1 MSYSSTTNVLSG
13 ATSNGIVVS
22 SGVQLVVSS
31 GGVVSGIT
39 VLSGG
44 YEHVLAGGTDSGTTV
59 ESGGLLDDFG
69 YSYNTI
75 ITNGGT
81 VGVGF
86 TGQMY
91 TATVESGGLQ
101 NVQNGGFAQ
110 QTTISGG
117 LQAVSGGIVL
127 SDSVSSGG
135 IVNVTNFG
143 QFEAGTVYTGGTVN
157 LHSATFTGPPSSQTH
172 VSAGGTL
179 NAAPSVTLTNVIF
192 ASGATSGVLC
202 FAAGAHI
209 QSERGLVAVEDLAVG
224 DVVSA
229 RFAGTAPI
237 VWIGERT
244 IDCRRHARPEGV
256 WPVRVRAGAFGQGV
270 PFRDVMLSPDH
281 AVFVGEVLVPVRELV
296 DGGMIV
302 QERVDS
308 VTYYHVELAQHDVL
322 FADGLP
328 AESYLDTGNRA
339 NFQGEAGVIALHPE
353 FAALSWDAL
362 GCAPLV
368 LAGPQLEAARRM
380 VVRVD
385 EPEWA
390 QGIAATA

>member
-1 MSYSSTTNVLSG
+1 MTTYISVTSGVTSSGLIISSGVELDVLSG
-13 ATSNGIVVS
+13 GIA
-22 SGVQLVVSS
+22 
-31 GGVVSGIT
+31 SGIII
-39 VLSGG
+39 SGG
-44 YEHVLAGGTDSGTTV
+44 YEHVYAGGLDS
-59 ESGGLLDDFG
+59 
-69 YSYNTI
+69 
-75 ITNGGT
+75 GGT
-81 VGVGF
+81 VENGGILDDYGSAYNTNILSGGAVGVGNGS
-86 TGQMY
+86 TASIQN
-91 TATVESGGLQ
+91 ATVGTGGTL
-101 NVQNGGFAQ
+101 NIYAQ
-110 QTTISGG
+110 GNSNEVT
-117 LQAVSGGIVL
+117 VSGGTENIYGGFMNFGTIEAGGAAGATSGAFVGA
-127 SDSVSSGG
+127 DVSSGG
-135 IVNVTNFG
+135 TFNLFSGVVTQPPF
-143 QFEAGTVYTGGTVN
+143 FVTVLSGGTVN
-157 LHSATFTGPPSSQTH
+157 SSTGTSGP
-172 VSAGGTL
+172 VFNNGGTI
-179 NAAPSVTLTNVIF
+179 NP
-192 ASGATSGVLC
+192 LC
-202 FAAGAHI
+202 FAAGTHI
-209 QSERGLVAVEDLAVG
+209 QTEHGFVPVEDLVVG
-224 DVVSA
+224 DRVSA
-229 RFAGTAPI
+229 HFAGVAP
-237 VWIGERT
+237 VSWIGRRT

-256 WPVRVRAGAFGQGV
+256 WPVRVRAGAFGEGV
-270 PFRDVMLSPDH
+270 PLRDVLLSPDH

-368 LAGPQLEAARRM
+368 LAGPELEAARRM